1 MITFS
6 KMKSSTIEQ
15 GKRILKVL
23 QFGAKTAK
31 ESYPFGFDS
40 SAPENM
46 TAIYAETT
54 NKGEAVIIGYINK
67 NQLAELGG
75 SRMYS
80 IDASGQV
87 KAYIYARPSGILELN
102 GSEYSAVRYE
112 NLLSA
117 LNSQNSLINAEFAK
131 IATGLNAIVPG
142 SYVVSP
148 VTINLNSSKSPTVKI
163 K

>member
-40 SAPENM
+40 SPLENW

-67 NQLAELGG
+67 NQIAELGG

-80 IDASGQV
+80 LDSTGNL
-87 KAYIYARPSGILELN
+87 KAYAYARASGILELN
-102 GSEYSAVRYE
+102 GNQYTSVRYE
-112 NLLSA
+112 NLLQA
-117 LNSQNSLINAEFAK
+117 INSQNALINAELVK

-142 SYVVSP
+142 SYIHAPVS
-148 VTINLNSSKSPTVKI
+148 TNLTSSQSPTVKI